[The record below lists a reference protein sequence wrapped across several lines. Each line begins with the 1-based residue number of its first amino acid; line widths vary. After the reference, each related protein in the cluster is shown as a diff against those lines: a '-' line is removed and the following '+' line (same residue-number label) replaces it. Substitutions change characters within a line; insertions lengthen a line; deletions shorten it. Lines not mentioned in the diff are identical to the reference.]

1 MLTTLAKVKRRLG
14 LPDSDLQYDTLLTD
28 WIAAVTA
35 GFERYCGR
43 GLVREVDHE
52 QRYEAHRMFVPLD
65 LYPVEGATLAFEL
78 RSRGSI
84 SGALLA
90 SVPYGMSPA
99 GSVVELDVPLGVQG
113 QQVAMKYTG
122 GYVPSGAVVGPGQYG
137 MPADLENAATE
148 TVATWFML
156 KDRSGLSSWSS
167 AGFVGGKIVGGPL
180 LASVEAV
187 LKGYVAVAL

>member
-43 GLVREVDHE
+43 GLVRQVDHE

-65 LYPVEGATLAFEL
+65 LYPVEGETVAFEL
-78 RSRGSI
+78 RSRGAI
-84 SGALLA
+84 SGALVA
-90 SVPYGMSPA
+90 SAPYGMSPA

-122 GYVPSGAVVGPGQYG
+122 GYVPSGVVAGPGQVAL
-137 MPADLENAATE
+137 PADLENAATE

-167 AGFVGGKIVGGPL
+167 AGFVGGKIVGGAL
-180 LASVEAV
+180 LASVQAV
-187 LKGYVAVAL
+187 LDRYRAVGM